1 MKLDAN
7 SLIRVLLTKRCL
19 TVTKL
24 AEMISKKTGRKMS
37 QQNLS
42 KKLLRGSVKYDEMLE
57 IAEILGFEIKVDE
70 IKDWKRG

>member
-7 SLIRVLLTKRCL
+7 SLMRVLLTMRCL